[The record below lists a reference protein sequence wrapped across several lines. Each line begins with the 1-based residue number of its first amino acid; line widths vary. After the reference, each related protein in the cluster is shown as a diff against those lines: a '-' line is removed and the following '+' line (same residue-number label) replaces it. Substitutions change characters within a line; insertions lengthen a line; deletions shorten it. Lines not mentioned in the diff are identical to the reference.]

1 MAATSL
7 YQVPVYNR
15 GLANLQVGDALQD
28 DLSQDEEPSNFQVGL
43 RPNQG
48 LFCQPAPPP
57 PKKKYSP
64 RGLHSD
70 PSCYC
75 QFLLIM
81 PPFV

>member
-1 MAATSL
+1 
-7 YQVPVYNR
+7 
-15 GLANLQVGDALQD
+15 VGDALQD

-43 RPNQG
+43 HPSQG

-57 PKKKYSP
+57 PQKKKYFP

-75 QFLLIM
+75 QFFLSTPL
-81 PPFV
+81 FV